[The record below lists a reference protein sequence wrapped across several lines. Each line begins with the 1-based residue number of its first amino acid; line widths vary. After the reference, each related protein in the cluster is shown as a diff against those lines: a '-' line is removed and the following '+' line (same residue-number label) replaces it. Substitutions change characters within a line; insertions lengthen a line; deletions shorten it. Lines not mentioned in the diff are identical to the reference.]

1 MPMTEKSCVLSVV
14 ANICVCVL
22 VSVVNNKRANS
33 LQAGTIKKLEQLV
46 ATEVESQVESTVAD
60 LLICLGQ
67 EGEKVE
73 RLRATLEDVYGV
85 NTSTLLAGIE
95 DDEDICGPARKSVVL
110 DIQYRVQDQE
120 RKGGHETSTTIA
132 TTSNRV
138 QDASE
143 CLRGQD
149 EATVRSA
156 AKVMAWPDDRRALAF
171 EAIAAASTA
180 APIPPPLFDAAL
192 ECTHEKKH
200 TEPRDLRKT
209 IDAKKKAGAEKK
221 DSTANVSAAALP
233 SVNINNMGYDVK
245 VHDQRKKKNDRVN
258 RRRGWGAARS
268 LSFQNNDEFQFG
280 HTNALFED
288 ADEEDARKRH
298 MSHGPA
304 KEKKRGEEKRRALQ
318 EVNANVCDEKH
329 TREEQ
334 KKSKNDAKRRSRRQN
349 RGQRSQAN
357 TINTRRSGL
366 IIFDRTAVS
375 AL

>member
-1 MPMTEKSCVLSVV
+1 MTEKSCVLSVV
-14 ANICVCVL
+14 ANMCVCVL

-120 RKGGHETSTTIA
+120 RNGGHETSTTIA

-171 EAIAAASTA
+171 KAIAAASTA

-221 DSTANVSAAALP
+221 DSTANVSAPALP

-288 ADEEDARKRH
+288 ADEVDARKRH
-298 MSHGPA
+298 MSHGPV

>member
-1 MPMTEKSCVLSVV
+1 M
-14 ANICVCVL
+14 CVL

-120 RKGGHETSTTIA
+120 RNGGHETSTTIA

-171 EAIAAASTA
+171 KAIAAASTA

-221 DSTANVSAAALP
+221 DSTANVSAPALP

-288 ADEEDARKRH
+288 ADEVDARKRH
-298 MSHGPA
+298 MSHGPV

>member
-1 MPMTEKSCVLSVV
+1 MTEKSCVLSVV

-268 LSFQNNDEFQFG
+268 LSFQNNDECQFG